1 MTKEIIV
8 PATSANMGPGFDSIG
23 CAVNLYLKV
32 QIGPA
37 SEEWHVDHPFGNKVA
52 DDASNLIVQS
62 ALNADPDIKSHIIEV
77 KSEIPLTRGLGSSS
91 SAIIAGLLLGKE
103 LSQKKISS
111 EKLLDIAVEMEGHPD
126 NAVPALLGGIVVG
139 GKDPLE
145 DDKFMTYKFKTPD
158 DYLPVAIIPKRQLST
173 QLSRSVLP
181 KYIGRNNAVSSSAA
195 SNLLVAALANQ
206 DWPTTFAL
214 TEKDGLHER
223 YRQKLV
229 PELETVR
236 RSAHKEG
243 IYGSYLSGAGT
254 TIMTIVKERQADQLI
269 EILKKQSE
277 LSDCQILKLSFD
289 DQGAR
294 LAENEEAA
302 F

>member
-103 LSQKKISS
+103 LSQKKSVQKNYWI
-111 EKLLDIAVEMEGHPD
+111 LLLKWRVIQIMPSRLCLEES
-126 NAVPALLGGIVVG
+126 LL
-139 GKDPLE
+139 
-145 DDKFMTYKFKTPD
+145 
-158 DYLPVAIIPKRQLST
+158 
-173 QLSRSVLP
+173 
-181 KYIGRNNAVSSSAA
+181 AA
-195 SNLLVAALANQ
+195 KIHWKMINS
-206 DWPTTFAL
+206 
-214 TEKDGLHER
+214 
-223 YRQKLV
+223 
-229 PELETVR
+229 
-236 RSAHKEG
+236 
-243 IYGSYLSGAGT
+243 
-254 TIMTIVKERQADQLI
+254 
-269 EILKKQSE
+269 
-277 LSDCQILKLSFD
+277 
-289 DQGAR
+289 
-294 LAENEEAA
+294 
-302 F
+302 